1 MRLVLAVFGISLIV
15 TAQQPAR
22 DQRAIELARQIPVST
37 LEPGLP
43 NQPLAQWLTQAAGAG
58 AKIDWEVNDC
68 GEQTG
73 NPDLDRGRD
82 FPLCVE
88 AIARL
93 ANGRTAS
100 VSVVVGTFQK
110 GLSGAASL
118 WSIAILKGNSYE
130 SVRMLRDLPARIK
143 GPA

>member
-1 MRLVLAVFGISLIV
+1 MRLFVGIFGISLLV

-22 DQRAIELARQIPVST
+22 DQRAIELARQIPVSM
-37 LEPGLP
+37 LEAGLP
-43 NQPLAQWLTQAAGAG
+43 NQPLVQWLAEAAGAG

-88 AIARL
+88 AIAKL
-93 ANGRTAS
+93 ANGRIAN
-100 VSVVVGTFQK
+100 VFVVVGTFQK
-110 GLSGAASL
+110 GIAGTPSL
-118 WSIAILKGNSYE
+118 WSIEIGRDRFSPVPK
-130 SVRMLRDLPARIK
+130 LRDLPPRIK
-143 GPA
+143 E

>member
-1 MRLVLAVFGISLIV
+1 MRLFVGIFGISLLV

-22 DQRAIELARQIPVST
+22 DQRAIELARQIPVSM
-37 LEPGLP
+37 LEAGLP
-43 NQPLAQWLTQAAGAG
+43 NQPLVQWLAEAAGAG

-88 AIARL
+88 SVVKL
-93 ANGRTAS
+93 ADGRTAS
-100 VSVVVGTFQK
+100 VSVAMGTFQK
-110 GLSGAASL
+110 GISGTPSL
-118 WSIAILKGNSYE
+118 WSIALLMGNRYE
-130 SVRMLRDLPARIK
+130 TVRTLRELPARIK

>member
-1 MRLVLAVFGISLIV
+1 MRLFVGIFGISLLV

-22 DQRAIELARQIPVST
+22 DQRAIELARQIPVSM
-37 LEPGLP
+37 LEAGLP
-43 NQPLAQWLTQAAGAG
+43 NQPLVQWLAEAAGAG

-88 AIARL
+88 ALMKLPESR
-93 ANGRTAS
+93 S
-100 VSVVVGTFQK
+100 VSVMVVMGTFQK
-110 GLSGAASL
+110 GISGVPSL
-118 WSIAILKGNSYE
+118 WSVAIGIDGHFFGVPK
-130 SVRMLRDLPARIK
+130 LRDLPETLRTVR
-143 GPA
+143 